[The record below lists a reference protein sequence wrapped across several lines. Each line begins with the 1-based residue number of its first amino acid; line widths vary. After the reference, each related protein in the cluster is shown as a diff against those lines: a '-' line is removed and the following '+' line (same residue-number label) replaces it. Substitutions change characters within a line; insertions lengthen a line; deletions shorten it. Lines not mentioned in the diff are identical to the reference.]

1 VALLASATPRQKM
14 LLMVMLLIIFGFGF
28 YTYVYK
34 SRAGEITALSSKV
47 VRMEQSIKDQQAL
60 TADLA
65 RIKRERAELEQKFAK
80 ILDRL
85 PEEKE
90 IPRLLRQV
98 ATVAGRS
105 GLEVALFKQKDSRE
119 QELYR
124 EIPVE
129 LVIQGGYHN
138 LWGFLNQLSQISR
151 LVTVGELHA
160 KTVETPDGQSS
171 ITTNLITTVFQSHAR
186 DGADGSKPESAPAR

>member
-1 VALLASATPRQKM
+1 VTPQQKVLLSAL
-14 LLMVMLLIIFGFGF
+14 LLIIFGFGF
-28 YTYVYK
+28 HTYVYK
-34 SRAGEITALSSKV
+34 SRAGEMATLSAEV
-47 VRMEQSIKDQQAL
+47 VRLEQSIKNRQTL
-60 TADLA
+60 VADLA
-65 RIKRERAELEQKFAK
+65 KVKRERAELEQKFSK
-80 ILDRL
+80 IVERL

-105 GLEVALFKQKDSRE
+105 GLEVALFKQRDSHE

-129 LVIQGGYHN
+129 LVMQGGYHN
-138 LWGFLNQLSQISR
+138 LWGFLKQLSQIPR

-171 ITTNLITTVFQSHAR
+171 ITTNLITTVFQSHSR
-186 DGADGSKPESAPAR
+186 DGANGSKPEPAAAR